1 MNTYKLRFGI
11 VLVLAF
17 VIGLLF
23 AAVPGE
29 SVSAATI
36 TVCPGGTC
44 NHTTIQAAV
53 TAAATTGDTIT
64 VAAGTY
70 AETVTVNKSLTITL
84 ANAVVVNG
92 VTSCFAISA
101 DNVTVNT
108 ASNGG
113 AKCKPGST
121 SNGIAVTATNGTRI
135 IGLEVDGTTP
145 SAGDGINVANTV
157 QSILIQDNHIH
168 GFTGDGV
175 EFAGAPAGS
184 VVIKGNLITGNA
196 GFGINAGTTV
206 LDATYNSWGKATGV
220 TAGAIAGSDAT
231 ANVTVSPYTHVALS
245 MAPSGTSTT
254 GQVLVGGDQITFTV
268 SANLVNVQAA
278 DVTLTYNSTNLT
290 YVASTEGSVFGAA
303 AGDEVITQS
312 AGTVNFRGSST
323 TGMKTTGGSV
333 ALFTVTFTGSTTIL
347 NSALTLAEAN
357 EGFAMAPAG
366 PSTNVYAFALTPGEV
381 DVVAYPTLSQS
392 GVAGPFI
399 KNIAKTFT
407 ATTTNPADGGVFPSV
422 TLKLTFTTA
431 NTTDLTLKAGS
442 PLTTVTLVDNGA
454 TVSGNVAI
462 TLPAAGANVVT
473 NFEITY
479 SVVGTIPV
487 TVELLDL
494 PPTPDDLL
502 ATTGSI
508 SAVVYDNLTV
518 TGRISMQG
526 RWYRGGVPVRL
537 ETGTL
542 GFGPYNTTSTD
553 VFGSSNFSFVN
564 VGDDTYV
571 FTTNQPRYLNV
582 TAAMGKSF
590 NVNPSLVIT
599 TLELKGGNAIWADNV
614 IDVNDASA
622 VGTDYG
628 KTSGFL
634 NADADV
640 NFDNKVNI
648 FDLALVGGNF
658 NLTSANA
665 YLTWTP

>member
-11 VLVLAF
+11 VLALAF

-36 TVCPGGTC
+36 SVCPGGTC
-44 NHTTIQAAV
+44 DYTTIQAAV
-53 TAAATTGDTIT
+53 TAAASTGDTIT

-70 AETVTVNKSLTITL
+70 NETVSVSKSVTITL
-84 ANAVVVNG
+84 ADAVVVNG
-92 VTSCFAISA
+92 ATSCFAISA

-113 AKCKPGST
+113 ATCKPAGT
-121 SNGIAVTATNGTRI
+121 SHGIAVTAANGTRI

-157 QSILIQDNHIH
+157 QSILIQDNYIH

-184 VVIKGNLITGNA
+184 VVIKGNLITGNT
-196 GFGINAGTTV
+196 GIGINAGATA
-206 LDATYNSWGKATGV
+206 LDATYNSWGDSAAPAVGLT
-220 TAGAIAGSDAT
+220 AGSDVST
-231 ANVTVSPYTHVALS
+231 NVDADPWTHVALS
-245 MAPSGTSTT
+245 MAPSGTSTIA
-254 GQVLVGGDQITFTV
+254 QVLVGTDQITFTV

-278 DVTLTYNSTNLT
+278 DVTLNYDSAKLT
-290 YVASTEGSVFGAA
+290 YVSATVGGVFGVV

-323 TGMKTTGGSV
+323 TGMKTTVGSV
-333 ALFTVTFTGSTTIL
+333 TLFTVTFSGAATAFD
-347 NSALTLAEAN
+347 SALTVTESN

-366 PSTNVYAFALTPGEV
+366 PSTNIYAYALPTYNV
-381 DVVAYPTLSQS
+381 DVVAYPTLAQS

-399 KNIAKTFT
+399 KNIADTFT
-407 ATTTNPADGGVFPSV
+407 VTTTNPADGGVFPSV

-431 NTTDLTLKAGS
+431 NMGDLTLLAEGS
-442 PLTTVTLVDNGA
+442 PVSLTDSGS
-454 TVSGNVAI
+454 TVSGLVAV

-473 NFEITY
+473 NFQVTY

-494 PPTPDDLL
+494 TPEPDDLL

-508 SAVVYDNLTV
+508 DAAIYDNLTV
-518 TGRISMQG
+518 TGTISMQG
-526 RWYRGGVPVRL
+526 RWHRDGVPVRFEVGL
-537 ETGTL
+537 L
-542 GFGPYNTTSTD
+542 GFGPYTATSTD
-553 VFGSSNFSFVN
+553 VFGSPNFSFAN

-582 TAAMGKSF
+582 TTSLSKSY
-590 NVNPSLVIT
+590 NVTVGDLVLT
-599 TLELKGGNAIWADNV
+599 SLELKGGNAIWSNNT
-614 IDVNDASA
+614 IDVADANA
-622 VGTDYG
+622 VGVDYG
-628 KTSGFL
+628 KSSGFA
-634 NADADV
+634 NEDADV
-640 NFDNKVNI
+640 NFDGKVNI
-648 FDLALVGGNF
+648 FDLALVGGNY
-658 NLTSANA
+658 NLTSATA
-665 YLTWTP
+665 YASWTP